1 MKKYLLIDDDHIFN
15 LVHKRTIQ
23 IIDKEGEVIEFKDS
37 VMALGYLRALLDSGD
52 TLPDYIFLDISMP
65 EINGFE
71 LLDGLS
77 DYPVEQFAHTKLY
90 IVTSSLN
97 DRDMKKAFS
106 YTMLTGYF
114 GKPLT
119 IELIKGI
126 VENH

>member
-23 IIDKEGEVIEFKDS
+23 IIDKDGEVIEFKDS
-37 VMALGYLRALLDSGD
+37 VMALGYIKAQLDTGE

-65 EINGFE
+65 EMNGFE

-77 DYPVEQFAHTKLY
+77 DYPVELFAHTKLY

-106 YTMLTGYF
+106 YPMLTGYY
-114 GKPLT
+114 GKPLS
-119 IELIKGI
+119 IEVIKGI